1 MKKNLIF
8 LFLLAVAIRLLYFPN
23 NIYFAYDQARD
34 SFTSLEILKGDFK
47 VVGPPSAA
55 NDNLFA
61 GPLIFYIYAP
71 IYYFFDKNPEA
82 VAIFLRIF
90 NSFGVILTF
99 LIASIIF
106 NKRVGLISAFIF
118 ALSYEASQY
127 SLFFSHQALAV
138 ITVLI
143 FYFGLASLVFQ
154 KKQVGLIFTALGL
167 GLSIQFHY
175 VYVFLFLIL
184 IFLLIIFK
192 GKNLPLKFRYIILAI
207 ITFGLT
213 VSTYILSEIKFN
225 FRITSALLS
234 SDTESGLHPK
244 EMLFT
249 ISRLVHDNLWANYAL
264 APIIS
269 LILAITLIYFIFRKE
284 TKLKLIF
291 LLAWFFGGLIPYLLS
306 GSPSYYYSAGV
317 AISLIIFYA
326 FLINHF
332 WERKR
337 IVSVFL
343 FALIMLNNLNQ
354 IFNLNKLGPNKDFI
368 IQPGMLLSDEKRV
381 IDYIYQTAGKEDFAI
396 GALTI
401 PLSINTTWS
410 YIFEWYGKEKYGHLP
425 LWVGPAAQGYPGNL
439 QVVNERSKLPERQFL
454 IIEPTVG
461 IREQYKKDFFQEEN
475 YFTQTIEER
484 NFGTIIV
491 QQRKKI

>member
-1 MKKNLIF
+1 MKKTLIF
-8 LFLLAVAIRLLYFPN
+8 LFLLAVAIRLIYFPN

-34 SFTSLEILKGDFK
+34 SFTSLEILRGDFK

-55 NDNLFA
+55 NENLFA

-82 VAIFLRIF
+82 IAIFLRIF
-90 NSFGVILTF
+90 NSSGVFLTF
-99 LIASIIF
+99 LIAWIIF
-106 NKRVGLISAFIF
+106 NKKVGFISAIIF
-118 ALSYEASQY
+118 AVSYEASQY
-127 SLFFSHQALAV
+127 SLFLSHQALAV

-143 FYFGLASLVFQ
+143 FYFGLASLIFQ
-154 KKQVGLIFTALGL
+154 KKRVGLIFTALGL

-192 GKNLPLKFRYIILAI
+192 GEKLSLNFRYAILAI

-225 FRITSALLS
+225 FRIISALLDS
-234 SDTESGLHPK
+234 GTASGLHPK
-244 EMLFT
+244 ETLFV
-249 ISRLVHDNLWANYAL
+249 INRLIHDNIYANYSL
-264 APIIS
+264 IPIVS
-269 LILAITLIYFIFRKE
+269 LILISALVYFLIEKKTRIKV
-284 TKLKLIF
+284 IF
-291 LLAWFFGGLIPYLLS
+291 LLIWFLGGLTPYFLS

-354 IFNLNKLGPNKDFI
+354 IFNLNKIGPNKDFI
-368 IQPGMLLSDEKRV
+368 IQPGMLLSDEKRA
-381 IDYIYQTAGKEDFAI
+381 IDYIYQTANEEQFAV
-396 GALTI
+396 GALTV

-410 YIFEWYGKEKYGHLP
+410 YLFEWYGEGKYDYLP
-425 LWVGPAAQGYPGNL
+425 IWIGPAAQGYLGNL
-439 QVVNERSKLPERQFL
+439 EVVNERSKLPERQFL

-461 IREQYKKDFFQEEN
+461 IREQYKKDFFTEEN

-484 NFGTIIV
+484 DFGTIIV
-491 QQRKKI
+491 QQRNKI